1 MTIDERQTV
10 LKQYLL
16 GSLSHEP
23 RQALEQILMT
33 DGELFD
39 ELSAAEDELIDQYLA
54 GDLSPSEVD
63 MFENHFLGSLE
74 RQEKLRFAKAFRKF
88 AASHLTA
95 QPSVPAPIERLTS
108 NWQQFFSA
116 SPWRVAAFA
125 ALILVAVLGVWQI
138 YFHQSDVDKGLI
150 ALNSAYRAQRPL
162 EARITKLDYAPFATT
177 RGGGADRV
185 NSLERERAER
195 YLLDAVRDH
204 PAAASHQALGK
215 FYLAN
220 KEFDKAITQ
229 FEEALKADPN
239 NAQIYADL
247 GAGLLEKGKIE
258 IEKSKSDK
266 TGGESG
272 VGIEYLTRSLE
283 TLKKALELN
292 PNLLEALFN
301 RALAYEANSLSGPAE
316 ADWREYLKRDSTS
329 QWAHEA
335 SQRLRLIEEQR
346 QRSSQTREQSFDRFL
361 NAHKANDEHL
371 AWELI
376 SQNHTSA
383 GNVISNSLL
392 DTYLSQ
398 SAKDQNEQALKLLA
412 ALSYAGALMARRGED
427 RYVSDLAL
435 LYRSIEPA
443 KRPILVEARVEM
455 EKGYQLFTMSRF
467 NDAIVTYTKAKQLFD
482 SVADVPESTFAS
494 YRIGHCYVLQPNSK
508 KGRSIFEELLLT
520 AQRKQFK
527 WLLAQSFYQLANVQ
541 VGLSEY
547 SRAIDYSNQAL
558 KLAENL
564 NDSNGVVK
572 SLIQLADEYRSLNNR
587 NRSFSFLE
595 RSLIALN
602 NGPLEPMQA
611 WQSYIGISLNLSSF
625 NFHSAALEFQKEALR
640 LGIEMNRPLIK
651 SRSYQYLGLTYT
663 NLKMYDE
670 ARKQVQQAIEIGR
683 TLQTETNGMEMIAN
697 ASVQL
702 GDIYRQMGNYGEAIA
717 AYDQSLQL
725 YGKLNFPYFSYAAH
739 KGKLLS
745 YISQEDDQST
755 DAEIHVVLDLFKQF
769 REKIT
774 EQSQRN
780 TFFDAQQY
788 IYDLAI
794 DYEYSRRKNFQ
805 RAFDY
810 SESSRARSLHDLI
823 QSGGEIVENGPIPEL
838 TSLSTSE
845 ARTFSEIQTKLPD
858 NTSIVQYA
866 VLSDKLLIWAVT
878 PDKALVTEEV
888 SIDAKD
894 LSEKIR
900 AYRAALEGT
909 ANVTDAEVSGQA
921 KKLYEIL
928 IEPVEQVLQTTNLC
942 IVPDKTLHYLPF
954 AALVSPSTGN
964 YLFKDH
970 RLQLSPSSTLFLDYS
985 RIAQSRAGTGDERL
999 LSVGNPNF
1007 DRKAFPTLPG
1017 LPAAD
1022 REAAEIA
1029 QYYNHRTRHVLVNND
1044 ATKRHIE
1051 TEAPRADVMHIAAHY
1066 VADERSEMLS
1076 KLVLAAEQ
1084 YASSGQNSSDGTMQ
1098 ASEIY
1103 KMNLPRMR
1111 LVVLSACQTGIERQY
1126 QGEGAIGLARP
1137 FLARGVPLVVA
1148 SLWPVDSEAT
1158 ADLMIRFHR
1167 YRRQGHLPTAEALQ
1181 LAQLDMLQSE
1191 NATYHKPYCWASF
1204 VAIGGYTKY

>member
-10 LKQYLL
+10 LRQYLL

-23 RQALEQILMT
+23 RQELEQILMT
-33 DGELFD
+33 DGELLD

-54 GDLSPSEVD
+54 GNLRPSEVE
-63 MFENHFLGSLE
+63 MFENHFLGPLE
-74 RQEKLRFAKAFRKF
+74 RQEKLRFARAFKRY
-88 AASHLTA
+88 AASHLSV
-95 QPSVPAPIERLTS
+95 QPSGPVRTLSS

-125 ALILVAVLGVWQI
+125 TVILVAALGVWRV
-138 YFHQSDVDKGLI
+138 YFHESDVDKGLI
-150 ALNSAYRAQRPL
+150 ALNSAYRAQRPV
-162 EARITKLDYAPFATT
+162 EARITKLDYAPFSTT

-204 PAAASHQALGK
+204 PAAASHHALGK

-247 GAGLLEKGKIE
+247 GAGLLEKGKVE

-266 TGGESG
+266 TGAESG
-272 VGIEYLTRSLE
+272 KGLEYLTRSLE

-292 PNLLEALFN
+292 PDLLEALFN

-329 QWAHEA
+329 QWAQEA

-346 QRSSQTREQSFDRFL
+346 QKRSLTREQSFDKFL
-361 NAHKANDEHL
+361 SAHKANDDEL

-398 SAKDQNEQALKLLA
+398 SANGQSEEGIKLLG
-412 ALSYAGALMARRGED
+412 ALSYVGALMARRGED

-435 LYRSIEPA
+435 HYRSIEPA
-443 KRPILVEARVEM
+443 KRSILVEARGEM

-467 NDAIVTYTKAKQLFD
+467 NDAIASYTKAKQLFD
-482 SVADVPESTFAS
+482 SVEDVPEATFAS

-527 WLLAQSFYQLANVQ
+527 WLLAQSLYQLANVQ

-547 SRAIDYSNQAL
+547 SRAIDYSNQSL
-558 KLAENL
+558 KLAEKL

-602 NGPLEPMQA
+602 DGPLEPMQA

-640 LGIEMNRPLIK
+640 LGIEMDRPLIK
-651 SRSYQYLGLTYT
+651 SRSHQYLGLTYA

-683 TLQTETNGMEMIAN
+683 TLQNETTGIEMIAN

-725 YGKLNFPYFSYAAH
+725 YGKLDFPYFSYAAH

-745 YISQEDDQST
+745 YISEADDKST
-755 DAEIHVVLDLFKQF
+755 DAEIHEVLDLFKHF

-780 TFFDAQQY
+780 TFFDAQHY

-810 SESSRARSLHDLI
+810 SEASRARSLLDLI
-823 QSGGEIVENGPIPEL
+823 QSGGEVVENGPIPEL
-838 TSLSTSE
+838 TSLSTTE
-845 ARTFSEIQTKLPD
+845 ASTFSEIQTKLPE

-878 PDKALVTEEV
+878 PDKALVTEAV
-888 SIDAKD
+888 SIDAKE
-894 LSEKIR
+894 LTEKIR
-900 AYRAALEGT
+900 TYRAALEGT
-909 ANVTDAEVSGQA
+909 ANVTDAEVSRQA
-921 KKLYEIL
+921 KKLYQIL
-928 IEPVEQVLQTTNLC
+928 IEPVEHVLRTKNLC
-942 IVPDKTLHYLPF
+942 IVPDKALHYLPF

-985 RIAQSRAGTGDERL
+985 RIAQNRGTGDERL

-1007 DRKAFPTLPG
+1007 DRTAFPTLPG

-1022 REAAEIA
+1022 KEAKEIA
-1029 QYYNHRTRHVLVNND
+1029 QYYNHRTRHVLVNNE

-1051 TEAPRADVMHIAAHY
+1051 AEAPRADVMHIAAHY

-1076 KLVLAAEQ
+1076 KLVLAGPQ
-1084 YASSGQNSSDGTMQ
+1084 YASSGQDYSDGAMQ

-1103 KMNLPRMR
+1103 KMNLPRTR

-1158 ADLMIRFHR
+1158 AELMIRFHR
-1167 YRRQGHLPTAEALQ
+1167 YRRQRVLPTAEALQ

-1191 NATYHKPYCWASF
+1191 NAAYHKPYCWASF
-1204 VAIGGYTKY
+1204 VAIGGYTRY